1 MKRTTIMADE
11 ELLFRIERLARR
23 QGRTK
28 AEMIRDALE
37 LYVADQE
44 AELPLASPLM
54 NLVGLAGPDAPPM
67 DLADGRDEELIRD
80 SLHPHFGFTR
90 ADDATSG

>member
-44 AELPLASPLM
+44 SNLPQASPLM

-67 DLADGRDEELIRD
+67 DLADGRDEELIR
-80 SLHPHFGFTR
+80 SALHPQFGFTQ